1 MATSDVDQN
10 KGMAILAYFIFFLPL
25 ILAPNSQFA
34 KYHVN
39 QGLILLIA
47 WIVIWV
53 FGVFMPVIGWIIWP
67 FATLAWLILW
77 IMGIVNAAKG
87 EAKPVPLIGKYT
99 IIK

>member
-1 MATSDVDQN
+1 MATSDVESN

-34 KYHVN
+34 KYHAN

-47 WIVIWV
+47 WIIIWV
-53 FGVFMPVIGWIIWP
+53 FGVFVPVIGWIIWP
-67 FATLAWLILW
+67 LATLAWLIFW
-77 IMGIVNAAKG
+77 IMGVVNAAKG